1 MMEECYWRSNYSVEQ
16 LFGSHE
22 SKRGRRPELLN
33 RLSSNWVRSHG
44 AVWWYEK
51 FERKDLNHFGLGRE
65 LSWLTTN
72 AKSNANGLKQFSN

>member
-1 MMEECYWRSNYSVEQ
+1 MRKDVMEECYWRSNYSVEQ

-22 SKRGRRPELLN
+22 SKRGRRTELLN

-65 LSWLTTN
+65 LR
-72 AKSNANGLKQFSN
+72 KPIKEEIDD